1 MSQVRWS
8 RSVNVMNPKIPF
20 WRLAL
25 LCGLELALLVS
36 VLTLAGCK
44 PAEQKA
50 AAAAPPPAVGVAH
63 PLVKDVVEQDVYTG
77 RLGPVE
83 SVDVRARVGGYVDSI
98 HFTDGQQVQKGDLL
112 FVIDPRPYVAAQQ
125 VADGEVREAQSRLDV
140 AKNDLDRVRDLVNTK
155 AVSQEEFDRRSKTA
169 EAAAATLQTA
179 KARAE
184 RAKLD
189 VEFTEVRAPMA
200 GRIARHLV
208 SVGNLVA
215 GGTSDS
221 TLLTNIVTTGAIYAY
236 FDIDEQAYLRYLR
249 ADVGG
254 AKVFQNATTVDMSV
268 LGENDFSRSGTLD
281 FIDNQVDPTTGTLRA
296 RALFKNDELN
306 LSPGV
311 FVNVRLAGSAP
322 KKAVLIADR
331 AVQADQSD
339 RFVFILGDGNVVKQK
354 RVQLGRLF
362 NGLRVVT
369 SGLDGSES
377 VVVDGTQR
385 ARPGS
390 PVQPEQTTLTWNETN
405 NASVASAL
413 TAGEGAVR

>member
-1 MSQVRWS
+1 M
-8 RSVNVMNPKIPF
+8 F
-20 WRLAL
+20 AAL
-25 LCGLELALLVS
+25 
-36 VLTLAGCK
+36 GCEK
-44 PAEQKA
+44 PPEPT
-50 AAAAPPPAVGVAH
+50 AAPPAPVVGVAK
-63 PLVKDVVEQDVYTG
+63 PLVKEVVDQDIYTG

-83 SVDVRARVGGYVDSI
+83 SVDVRPRVGGYVDSI
-98 HFTDGQQVQKGDLL
+98 HFTDGQLVNKGDLL
-112 FVIDPRPYVAAQQ
+112 FVIDPRPYVAAAR
-125 VADGEVREAQSRLDV
+125 VADGEVAEAQSRLDV
-140 AKNDLDRVRDLVNTK
+140 AKNDLDRTRNLVATK
-155 AVSQEEFDRRSKTA
+155 AVSQEEFDRRGKTA

-189 VEFTEVRAPMA
+189 VEFAEVRAPMA

-221 TLLTNIVTTGAIYAY
+221 TLLTNIVTTGSVYAY

-249 ADVGG
+249 ADAGG
-254 AKVFQNATTVDMSV
+254 AKVFQNTATVELSV
-268 LGENDFSRSGTLD
+268 LGENDFHHKGTLD
-281 FIDNQVDPTTGTLRA
+281 FIDNQVDPATGTLRA
-296 RALFKNDELN
+296 RALFKNDN
-306 LSPGV
+306 SNFAPGV

-339 RFVFILGDGNVVKQK
+339 RFVYVVGNGNVVKQK

-369 SGLDGSES
+369 GGLDGSES
-377 VVVDGTQR
+377 VVVDGVQR
-385 ARPGS
+385 ARPGT
-390 PVQPEQTTLTWNETN
+390 PVQPEQTELVWNEPGS
-405 NASVASAL
+405 APVASA
-413 TAGEGAVR
+413 AIVSEGVAQ